1 MEIGP
6 GAERRLAAGPE
17 IEWGVGFRL
26 GEGLATESCRVVT
39 AKPRGEM
46 ASLPPEEDHL
56 LRSSPPPQ
64 ELKLPPEGQLLSCP
78 ATPRA
83 AEPAMPRFAET
94 AMPSEAEPIMPR
106 LACSAPPRDAFSESN
121 GESSGYESE
130 TVRSD
135 VSSPEGEG
143 VESEPNVN
151 RRMRTKFTPDQ
162 IHKLENNFSKHK
174 YLGASERLKVA
185 AKLHLSETQV
195 KTWFQNRRMKLKREV
210 QDLRPDFLN
219 PALLPRVMY
228 QPVSSLQHFS
238 YPVQQLAVL
247 TDTADNPAHCLYPSF
262 NHHVPMQQI
271 IFPQQPLH
279 HLLLASQYHY

>member
-1 MEIGP
+1 MTKAYSIAWLSQSHQTMLIKQECTRKNTETTFKPHIPCLVQPRPPTSYHKESIQPKANIMKKCLQDME
-6 GAERRLAAGPE
+6 A
-17 IEWGVGFRL
+17 
-26 GEGLATESCRVVT
+26 
-39 AKPRGEM
+39 AKPGQHSP
-46 ASLPPEEDHL
+46 AHL
-56 LRSSPPPQ
+56 FHSS
-64 ELKLPPEGQLLSCP
+64 SM
-78 ATPRA
+78 T
-83 AEPAMPRFAET
+83 
-94 AMPSEAEPIMPR
+94 
-106 LACSAPPRDAFSESN
+106 FSESN